1 MSKILRIN
9 SEYKILSKD
18 PIIRN
23 FFILSFNKD
32 SDELE
37 FAIGYNEKGNL
48 LIARVLSAD
57 DESEEYVSL
66 LANPGMLLSFINNHV
81 TFLSLMKSVEYFF
94 AVSVQGDVED
104 VYMLSFYDLT
114 QINISVFDLYFGNNY
129 SLV

>member
-48 LIARVLSAD
+48 LIARVLLAD

-66 LANPGMLLSFINNHV
+66 LANHGMLLSFINNHV